1 MKQLQLS
8 GMILDFFKSHLG
20 DSKMT
25 PPGRSHAMV
34 GPTQEI
40 QPHSEMGGHLQR
52 APDVLP

>member
-1 MKQLQLS
+1 
-8 GMILDFFKSHLG
+8 
-20 DSKMT
+20 MT